1 MDSNKK
7 QNFVIDEINLGDFEE
22 SLSNFTK
29 TISNQFTKI
38 IDTSSRLLTYKT
50 LDENNLTDKELE
62 LLNETNY
69 EISALKG
76 EPIVLFDKPY
86 LVSDIDCGRKGHFAD
101 EKSLGLRFLSHKNI
115 TRKVVFPAE
124 IKTNQNNYQ
133 ILSYAIDD
141 IIWGVILPPNSSFRF
156 ARALDIEEL
165 YKNREILSNIEKTH
179 RDITVSVD
187 LLRRDISKKINISN
201 DYLEERRRDAAS
213 LKVHIQ
219 SYIQEKERIEESVAI
234 EQSTI
239 DRIRKEIKHDTEN
252 LRKIHLESSKVQESI
267 TENRSKEEDAKN
279 SLTVVNDSI
288 ATNNLQLEK
297 NRKEL
302 ADMQS
307 QLAKIRADV
316 NITTLDMKGFSIESQ
331 SQISKYYWLSL
342 FILAFIATVFG
353 YLYSNAA
360 TFSELFDANPK
371 ASLWNILLSRL
382 PLVTATT
389 LIIGT
394 LSGLLFFLIKNIVA
408 VSENK
413 MNMLKASIL
422 AEQITGSIPK
432 SDMTEGEIRDFKRNT
447 KIELVM
453 NIFAHKSENAKD
465 EKQIDTIKQMLEAIK
480 SLKP

>member
-7 QNFVIDEINLGDFEE
+7 QKFVIDEIKVGDFEE
-22 SLSNFTK
+22 SLSNFTE
-29 TISNQFTKI
+29 TINKQFTQI
-38 IDTSSRLLTYKT
+38 IDTSSRLIAYKT
-50 LDENNLTDKELE
+50 LDEDDLTNNEFE
-62 LLNETNY
+62 LLNKTNY
-69 EISALKG
+69 EIPALKG
-76 EPIVLFDKPY
+76 EKIVLFDKPY
-86 LVSDIDCGRKGHFAD
+86 LVSDIVCGRDGRLAD
-101 EKSLGLRFLSHKNI
+101 EKSLGLRFLSHKKI
-115 TRKVVFPAE
+115 TRRVVFPAE
-124 IKTNQNNYQ
+124 IRANLDKYQ
-133 ILSYAIDD
+133 VFSYEIDD
-141 IIWGVILPPNSSFRF
+141 IIFGVILPPNSSFRA

-179 RDITVSVD
+179 GGITVAVNM
-187 LLRRDISKKINISN
+187 LRRDISEKIDASN
-201 DYLEERRRDAAS
+201 NYLFERRKDLTA
-213 LKVHIQ
+213 LEIQ
-219 SYIQEKERIEESVAI
+219 IESSVQEKERIEESVVI
-234 EQSTI
+234 EQSTM
-239 DRIRKEIKHDTEN
+239 DRIRKDIKHETEN
-252 LRKIHLESSKVQESI
+252 FSKIQLESTKLRESI
-267 TENRSKEEDAKN
+267 SENRKKEEDAQR
-279 SLTVVNDSI
+279 SLKIVNDNILS
-288 ATNNLQLEK
+288 NNLQLEK

-302 ADMQS
+302 VNMQS

-331 SQISKYYWLSL
+331 SQISKYYWLSI
-342 FILAFIATVFG
+342 FILAFIATVFWC
-353 YLYSNAA
+353 LYSNAA
-360 TFSELFDANPK
+360 TFSELFDTNPK

-453 NIFAHKSENAKD
+453 NIFAQKSENAKD
-465 EKQIDTIKQMLEAIK
+465 EKQIDTIKQLLEAIK
-480 SLKP
+480 SIKP